1 MLLKIFPKYI
11 STFFSGVKRHCW
23 GKLYLAV
30 WKGFETN
37 SAKLLTALQPFLL
50 LESSPSGL
58 MRQLGFQTLTTLSK
72 VSLPSLDRGLLS
84 YPVDKTKAR
93 SPSSAFTFP
102 PSASRLHLHP
112 GLTPPSSVFGIIFS
126 NLPSG
131 YPSHCPFSGSFIPSL
146 PYPLTCP

>member
-11 STFFSGVKRHCW
+11 STFFSGVKRPCW

-30 WKGFETN
+30 WRGFGTN

-50 LESSPSGL
+50 LESGPSGL

-72 VSLPSLDRGLLS
+72 ISLPSLDRGLLS

-102 PSASRLHLHP
+102 SSTSRLHSLHAPPASRAHPSFICVRDHFLHP
-112 GLTPPSSVFGIIFS
+112 PQRVPI
-126 NLPSG
+126 
-131 YPSHCPFSGSFIPSL
+131 SL
-146 PYPLTCP
+146 PLLW